1 MGQQGWDPRGQV
13 YGVLIPGQPWQQVGE
28 AYQSAASP
36 AADKDGTVFFADPR
50 AGKIYKSTPDGHV
63 TLFNEHANGATA
75 LRFGADGMLYAS
87 QPAAKRIVAY
97 SAGGEEKIVA
107 HDVTANDLAVT
118 AKNDIYFVDT
128 MRKTLGL
135 LRAGSAKPA
144 MFSLP
149 DMTTPAVLTLSP
161 DQAMIDVGDAQS
173 RFNWSFQIAADGAPI
188 NGEPFFRVDMTE
200 LSPASQVAGA
210 TVDSIGQVYFATGL
224 GIQFCEQN
232 GRCAGILSKPE
243 LSGAVSDVAFGGPER
258 NWLYV
263 AQNGKIFRREVESKG
278 VTAWQPVM
286 PPRPPL

>member
-1 MGQQGWDPRGQV
+1 
-13 YGVLIPGQPWQQVGE
+13 
-28 AYQSAASP
+28 
-36 AADKDGTVFFADPR
+36 
-50 AGKIYKSTPDGHV
+50 
-63 TLFNEHANGATA
+63 
-75 LRFGADGMLYAS
+75 MLYAS

-97 SAGGEEKIVA
+97 NPAGEERVVA
-107 HDVTANDLAVT
+107 RDVTANDLAVT
-118 AKNDIYFVDT
+118 AKNDIYLVDT
-128 MRKTLGL
+128 TRKSLGL

-144 MFSLP
+144 MFALT

-173 RFNWSFQIAADGAPI
+173 RFCWSFQIAADGAPI
-188 NGEPFFRVDMTE
+188 NGEPFFRVDMPE

-258 NWLYV
+258 NWLFV
-263 AQNGKIFRREVESKG
+263 AQNGKIFRREVKSKG